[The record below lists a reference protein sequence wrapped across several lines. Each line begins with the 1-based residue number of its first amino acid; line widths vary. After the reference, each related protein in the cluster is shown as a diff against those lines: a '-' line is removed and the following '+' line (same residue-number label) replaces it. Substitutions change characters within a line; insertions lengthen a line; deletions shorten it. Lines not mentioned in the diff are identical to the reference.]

1 MKVYDVI
8 VIGGGAAGMM
18 AAGIAAKNGLDVT
31 LIEKNAVLGKKLLIT
46 GKGRCNI
53 TNLCYERELIE
64 NTQVNGKFLT
74 NAFYQFNSFA
84 TIDFFNELGLETK
97 IERGN
102 RVFPES
108 DKAKDVVKT
117 LIKFVSKNK
126 VNIVHKAAIDLMKVG
141 EIFAAKLVDED
152 VIKAKKLIIAT
163 GGKSY
168 PGTGSTGDGYKFARK
183 MGHKITNF
191 YPALVPIN
199 AKRIERLKDCENS
212 VGCDVKDLQGLSLK
226 NTAIKIVTK
235 SGKTIHE
242 DFGEMLFT
250 HFGVSGPI
258 ILSASSYIRKIDG
271 HKLVIDLKPA
281 LSEQKLDRRLQRDFT
296 EQSNKQ
302 FKNIL
307 RNLLPKK
314 MIPIIINTSGI
325 HKDKPANQITKEERI
340 FIVRALKNLTIKLDK
355 FRPIAEAIITSGGVD
370 VNQIN
375 PKNMESKLVAG
386 LFFAG
391 EILDCDAYTGGF
403 NLQIAWSTGFAA
415 GSSV

>member
-1 MKVYDVI
+1 MKVCDVI

-18 AAGIAAKNGLDVT
+18 AAGSAAKNGLDVT

-53 TNLCYERELIE
+53 TNLCDERELIE

-102 RVFPES
+102 RVFPKS

-117 LIKFVSKNK
+117 LIKFISKNK
-126 VNIVHKAAIDLMKVG
+126 INIVHKAAIDLMKFG
-141 EIFAAKLVDED
+141 EIFAVKLVDED
-152 VIKAKKLIIAT
+152 IIKARKLIIAT

-183 MGHKITNF
+183 MGHKIKDF
-191 YPALVPIN
+191 YPALVPIT
-199 AKRIERLKDCENS
+199 AKKIEKLKDCENS
-212 VGCDVKDLQGLSLK
+212 VGCNVKDLQGLSLK
-226 NTAIKIVTK
+226 NAAINIVNKNGKI
-235 SGKTIHE
+235 IHE

-258 ILSASSYIRKIDG
+258 ILSASSHIRKIDD

-281 LSEQKLDRRLQRDFT
+281 LSEQKLNRRLQRDFT

-307 RNLLPKK
+307 WNLLPQK
-314 MIPIIINTSGI
+314 MIPIMIKLSGI
-325 HKDKPANQITKEERI
+325 PADKPVNQITKEERK
-340 FIVRALKNLTIKLDK
+340 FIVRALKMFTIKLVK

-370 VNQIN
+370 TSQIN
-375 PKNMESKLVAG
+375 PKTMESKLVPG

-391 EILDCDAYTGGF
+391 EVLDCDAYTGGF
-403 NLQIAWSTGFAA
+403 NLQIAWSTGYAA
-415 GSSV
+415 GFSC